1 MGLVISE
8 PIVYSPDFASEENSF
23 LNESYTYQAG
33 TCSAGDWNYTYERK
47 SSEYNRIEAEA
58 EIINA
63 YNSHK
68 ADCPLTKSQEL
79 YKQAGTT
86 AAKVAVIAKHLGLLE
101 K

>member
-1 MGLVISE
+1 MLVLTEMI
-8 PIVYSPDFASEENSF
+8 YSPDRACPPNWVNEN
-23 LNESYTYQAG
+23 YTQLTG

-68 ADCPLTKSQEL
+68 ADCPLTKFQEL

-86 AAKVAVIAKHLGLLE
+86 TAKVAVIAKHLGLLE